1 MAMRLQDKVAIITGG
16 ASGIGAATARRF
28 LDEGAEVAIA
38 DLKPPADP
46 RAGLFFQEVDTSD
59 EASVA
64 RLVAAVVARH
74 GRLDVM
80 VNSAGISHNLPFLDT
95 PVADLDRILAVNL
108 RGTFLMGQSAA
119 RAMIAGGRGGAIVN
133 VASVAGM
140 RGNVLRSAYGASK
153 GGVVTLGQVMAVELA
168 GAGIRV
174 NTIAPGPIET
184 PLATAT
190 HDDAYRRIW
199 TDRIP
204 MRRFGMAEEIAAAA
218 VYLACDESAYV
229 TGHTL
234 VVDGGF
240 MAGGLLPA

>member
-1 MAMRLQDKVAIITGG
+1 MRLRDKVAIVTGG
-16 ASGIGAATARRF
+16 ASGIGAATVRRF
-28 LDEGAEVAIA
+28 LDEGAQVAIA
-38 DLKPPADP
+38 DLRPPSDP
-46 RAGLFFQEVDTSD
+46 QPGPLFHQTDTSD

-64 RLVAAVVARH
+64 RLVGAVLARY

-80 VNSAGISHNLPFLDT
+80 VNCAGISHNLPFLDT
-95 PVADLDRILAVNL
+95 PVADLDRILAINL

-119 RAMIAGGRGGAIVN
+119 RAMISGGRGGAIVN
-133 VASVAGM
+133 IASVAGM

-153 GGVVTLGQVMAVELA
+153 GGVVSLSRVMAVELA

-190 HDDAYRRIW
+190 HSAAYRQTW
-199 TDRIP
+199 TDHMP
-204 MRRFGMAEEIAAAA
+204 MRRFGMPEEIASAAL
-218 VYLACDESAYV
+218 YLACDESAFV